1 MHESLRLPRSFSTI
15 AMVASSVR
23 QERGTAMD
31 EGMYRVVWDEHERRV
46 AWVNEHAWKYEEM
59 WARRR
64 SYRTI
69 IAAVFRAVAARIAP
83 ATEQAA
89 TSAEAAMQR

>member
-1 MHESLRLPRSFSTI
+1 MY
-15 AMVASSVR
+15 
-23 QERGTAMD
+23 D
-31 EGMYRVVWDEHERRV
+31 GMYRVVWDEHERRV
-46 AWVNEHAWKYEEM
+46 AWVNQHAWKYEGLRK
-59 WARRR
+59 ANR

-89 TSAEAAMQR
+89 TGAEAAMQR